1 MARKITSGIVGRQT
15 LGSLST
21 STNTVSSLEADTN
34 IIFNPNGT
42 GIVDVKSDIQLGIG
56 STLRLSDDTDAGF
69 IGFTAPTT
77 VSSSVTYVMPA
88 TGQLANYVLKTD
100 GANTLSWGVAG
111 LNVTNRSAADNT
123 TYYVAF
129 TDQSTGLEDTLS
141 TASDRMT
148 FVPNPGRLT
157 VSYINS
163 ANVTFTG
170 GTINGTTVGATT
182 RATGNFS
189 TMTATSVVEDSSIVY
204 KENIN
209 PITDALESILQLSGV
224 TYDRKDGST
233 QNEAGL
239 IAEDVNKILPNLV
252 AKNSDGNPD
261 GINYTKL
268 SAYLIEAVKTL
279 KLEIEQLKR

>member
-69 IGFTAPTT
+69 VGFTAPTT

-88 TGQLANYVLKTD
+88 TGQSANYVLKTD

-204 KENIN
+204 KENVN
-209 PITDALESILQLSGV
+209 PITDALESILQLSKTIGF
-224 TYDRKDGST
+224 TRPQPNISSHLPSFDKISTSAEGS
-233 QNEAGL
+233 
-239 IAEDVNKILPNLV
+239 VNGK
-252 AKNSDGNPD
+252 
-261 GINYTKL
+261 
-268 SAYLIEAVKTL
+268 
-279 KLEIEQLKR
+279 